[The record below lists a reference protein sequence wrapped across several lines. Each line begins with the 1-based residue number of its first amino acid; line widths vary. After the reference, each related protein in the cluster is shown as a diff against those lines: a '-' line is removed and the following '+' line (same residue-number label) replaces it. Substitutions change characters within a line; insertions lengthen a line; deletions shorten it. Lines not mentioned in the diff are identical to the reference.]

1 MDTKKEALLA
11 ALTKCKGI
19 VTDACKAAKIPRS
32 THYNWLKTDAEY
44 QQAVEDLNE
53 IALDFGERCLF
64 KLMENENAT
73 AVIFFLKTKGK
84 KRGYVERQ
92 EVTGPEGTPIEVNYD
107 LSKLSLKELKTLE
120 SLKHSLTKD

>member
-1 MDTKKEALLA
+1 LDTKKEALLA

-53 IALDFGERCLF
+53 IALDFGEKMLF

-92 EVTGPEGTPIEVNYD
+92 EITGAEGAAVEVNYD

-120 SLKHSLTKD
+120 SLKHSIAKD

>member
-1 MDTKKEALLA
+1 MDTKKEKLIA

-53 IALDFGERCLF
+53 VALDFGERMLF

-92 EVTGPEGTPIEVNYD
+92 EITGAEGASVEVNYD
-107 LSKLSLKELKTLE
+107 LNKLSLKQLKTLE
-120 SLKHSLTKD
+120 SLKNSFD